1 MFQDGICDTADIL
14 NNVPAK
20 KTIHADNVDL
30 SDKSLQVDISD
41 ALSEKDKVKFTVH
54 TTTTLPEFQ
63 KPDNLVVRQHE
74 EFVWLHDRFE
84 ENEEYAGYII
94 PPCPPRPDFDASR
107 EKLQKLGEGEGNMT
121 REEFNKMKQELEAE
135 YLATFKKTVAMHEMF
150 LTRLAHHP
158 VFRNDHNLRVFLEYD
173 QDLCV
178 RGKNKMEMF
187 GGLVKSFSTTTDE
200 YYLSATVKDVNDFFD
215 QEMSFLQ
222 TYHHNLKEAT
232 IRADRQTTKHK
243 DVADSYIKISTNL
256 LQLATTD
263 TGKLERFLTKIA
275 EMFEKLR
282 KVEGR
287 VASDEDLK
295 LSDTLRYYMR
305 DTAAAKRLLFRRL
318 KALHAYESANRA
330 LEKARAKNKDVHAAV
345 EVAENDMVT
354 IYQRKKEKLKIVI
367 KLKDKKG
374 ERIANFESAEQAQTE
389 ACEKFEQMSEKG
401 KEELMDFKTRRVTA
415 FRKNLIEL
423 TELEIKHAKAHAEL
437 LKKCLTVLREE

>member
-1 MFQDGICDTADIL
+1 MMDGICDTTDIL
-14 NNVPAK
+14 NSVPPK
-20 KTIHADNVDL
+20 KTIHADSIDL
-30 SDKSLQVDISD
+30 QDKPLRVDISD

-54 TTTTLPEFQ
+54 TKTTLPEFQ
-63 KPDNLVVRQHE
+63 KSENLVVRQHE

-158 VFRNDHNLRVFLEYD
+158 VFLNDHNLRVFLEYD

-187 GGLVKSFSTTTDE
+187 GGLVKSFSKTTDE
-200 YYLSATVKDVNDFFD
+200 YYLQATVKDVNDFFD
-215 QEMSFLQ
+215 QEMTFLQ
-222 TYHHNLKEAT
+222 LYHHNLKEAT
-232 IRADRQTTKHK
+232 SRADRQTAKHK

-256 LQLATTD
+256 LQLATID
-263 TGKLERFLTKIA
+263 PGKLEKFLTKIA
-275 EMFEKLR
+275 ETFEKLR

-330 LEKARAKNKDVHAAV
+330 LEKARAKNKDVHAAL
-345 EVAENDMVT
+345 EVAEVCLSLFVSYIHCSAILLNNLNCYIFSSYIIIIFFFFFFFFLRYTLHRYIHVLLNLFNRVSYMNVNKIILHFIVT
-354 IYQRKKEKLKIVI
+354 RSSTRSIYDAYKI
-367 KLKDKKG
+367 
-374 ERIANFESAEQAQTE
+374 FFAQLS
-389 ACEKFEQMSEKG
+389 C
-401 KEELMDFKTRRVTA
+401 
-415 FRKNLIEL
+415 
-423 TELEIKHAKAHAEL
+423 
-437 LKKCLTVLREE
+437 

>member
-1 MFQDGICDTADIL
+1 MFQDGICDAADIL
-14 NNVPAK
+14 NNVPPK
-20 KTIHADNVDL
+20 KTIHTDNVDL

-232 IRADRQTTKHK
+232 ARADRQTAKHK

-263 TGKLERFLTKIA
+263 NGKLERFLTKIA

-345 EVAENDMVT
+345 EVAE
-354 IYQRKKEKLKIVI
+354 
-367 KLKDKKG
+367 
-374 ERIANFESAEQAQTE
+374 AEQAQTE

-401 KEELMDFKTRRVTA
+401 KEELVDFKTRRVTA

>member
-1 MFQDGICDTADIL
+1 MDLFQ
-14 NNVPAK
+14 
-20 KTIHADNVDL
+20 TIHADTIDL

-54 TTTTLPEFQ
+54 TKTTLPEFQ

-187 GGLVKSFSTTTDE
+187 GGLVKSFSKTTDE

-215 QEMSFLQ
+215 QEMTFLQ

-232 IRADRQTTKHK
+232 RLADRQTSKHK

-275 EMFEKLR
+275 ETFEKLR
-282 KVEGR
+282 YFFRISILIKLNLLKVEGR

-318 KALHAYESANRA
+318 KALHEYESANRA
-330 LEKARAKNKDVHAAV
+330 LEKARAKNKDVHAA
-345 EVAENDMVT
+345 
-354 IYQRKKEKLKIVI
+354 
-367 KLKDKKG
+367 
-374 ERIANFESAEQAQTE
+374 EQAQTE
-389 ACEKFEQMSEKG
+389 ACEKFEQMSDKG
-401 KEELMDFKTRRVTA
+401 KEELMDFKTRRVAA
-415 FRKNLIEL
+415 FKKNLIEL
-423 TELEIKHAKAHAEL
+423 TELEIKHAKSHAEL
-437 LKKCLTVLREE
+437 LKKCLSVLREE